1 MDETCNELNDRL
13 LVLATAAQKPDLPP
27 ETRSRLIG
35 ELIKLVQK
43 HLVRPHQAR
52 FPYRYDEIYEEA
64 CQNLF
69 LFLCQNIH
77 QYKPAKA
84 SVLAWLTFLLKTRFV
99 IEASRKIIGKFP
111 RQSGEIER
119 LSIEHFSPES
129 ETVSLAELARKC
141 LEEDSDQSFR
151 QVHIENYPEA
161 NFRAIALWRLDD
173 LDWKEIASETSIP
186 IPTLSAFYQRQLKKF
201 QLKMQTYI
209 QDNSHLSRRD
219 LDL

>member
-1 MDETCNELNDRL
+1 MDEACNELNDRL
-13 LVLATAAQKPDLPP
+13 LALVIAAQKPDLSP

-52 FPYRYDEIYEEA
+52 FPYGYEEIYEEA
-64 CQNLF
+64 RQNLF

-111 RQSGEIER
+111 IQFGEIE
-119 LSIEHFSPES
+119 IEHLSSRDS

-151 QVHIENYPEA
+151 QAHIENYPEA

-186 IPTLSAFYQRQLKKF
+186 VPTLSAFYQRQLKKF

-209 QDNSHLSRRD
+209 QDNSHLCRRD